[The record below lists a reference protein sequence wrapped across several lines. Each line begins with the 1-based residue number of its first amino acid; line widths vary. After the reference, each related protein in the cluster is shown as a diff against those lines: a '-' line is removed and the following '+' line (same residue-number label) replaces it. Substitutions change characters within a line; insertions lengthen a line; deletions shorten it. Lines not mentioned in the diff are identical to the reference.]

1 VVLISKGRCLHVVL
15 LLQAAAVPKMAGG
28 ADSADAVAAAL
39 GDSELLSPEAYRKKY
54 SMWVMPQDAPAP
66 FQTFAQVSEQA
77 QLPPRLLNAVSSA

>member
-1 VVLISKGRCLHVVL
+1 
-15 LLQAAAVPKMAGG
+15 MAGG

-66 FQTFAQVSEQA
+66 FQTFAQMSEQA
-77 QLPPRLLNAVSSA
+77 QLPPRLLNAVSRKQLPFDAVAFSAAGRR